1 MDLFR
6 AQQRTDDFRRALGSY
21 GAKLDRSHE
30 LDELLDQA
38 ERFGWTAERIGLYI
52 AGRLPRE
59 AKSGLVIL
67 ALRTVSA
74 QPEPARP
81 DPHAL
86 EAIGRRRGYRQPL
99 PPCGACDGTP
109 ARWLDV
115 TPAGH
120 AGQCQLVH
128 CPNCWTQPPG
138 YVSPAIRQERWAQLD

>member
-21 GAKLDRSHE
+21 GTKLDRSHE

-59 AKSGLVIL
+59 AKTGLVIL
-67 ALRTVSA
+67 ALRDVSKA
-74 QPEPARP
+74 PEPTKP
-81 DPHAL
+81 SDHAL
-86 EAIGRRRGYRQPL
+86 GAVGRGRGFRQPM
-99 PPCGACDGTP
+99 PACGGCDGSP

-120 AGQCQLVH
+120 TGQRQVIH
-128 CPNCWTQPPG
+128 CPRCWTAPPG
-138 YVSPAIRQERWAQLD
+138 YLSPATRHSAPAW